1 MNYAAVIVYNFF
13 MSYCPF
19 HLSTYT
25 SHIKAILLCFS
36 WAFSCG
42 KGEAKHAVNCI
53 LNFIKINRSWA
64 MIIFCVKVF
73 FFAAFTA
80 RKFREK
86 LFQIKKPLKSVLP
99 PLNCSHSNRSI
110 MHETTKLNAL
120 IRSYWINLIIVW
132 NGIQWELSRFSP
144 FGAFFIRWLAVWNE
158 LTNWKLL
165 KTLKRKKSF
174 NGIMC
179 DIRSSV

>member
-42 KGEAKHAVNCI
+42 KREVKHVVNRI
-53 LNFIKINRSWA
+53 LNFIKISRSWA
-64 MIIFCVKVF
+64 MIIYCVKVF
-73 FFAAFTA
+73 FCGKYSEKIP
-80 RKFREK
+80 RKTFPK
-86 LFQIKKPLKSVLP
+86 KKPLKSALP
-99 PLNCSHSNRSI
+99 PLNCSNSNRSI

-132 NGIQWELSRFSP
+132 NGIQWEPIFS
-144 FGAFFIRWLAVWNE
+144 FWRFFIRWLAVWNE